1 MDTACNLPSAAA
13 SCPDGI
19 PDGFQSTL
27 NARAGWRDFLSGL
40 GIKAAVIS
48 CETSGAC
55 EPGGACA
62 GRYLYIIGLDEL
74 QQDARRAA
82 SLIGLAERIWHEF
95 PGSPFTSFTLPL
107 IQIVRPEARLW
118 QTPSVQP
125 GSAETSQLLARFAY
139 GAVIRAAG
147 PGGALAGLLL
157 RTADA
162 GPFTAAVERQVLDAI
177 PLFQDA
183 ALASAE
189 SSHRGRQLA
198 RLTAMF
204 DQVSVAM
211 ILTDQ
216 AGTVLFANESAREM
230 LAGRGF
236 VVQAANGRIACPRQG
251 QTNALR
257 EAIRR
262 ACGTPGGDGAHSC
275 FRIGD
280 PVDDWRLAVV
290 VPGSPTLA
298 PAADGCA
305 MLLILDPHRPDTP
318 GEMLGALGLLPSEQR
333 FLQAFLA
340 TDSLS
345 DAARRIGLTE
355 ETARTYLKRV
365 RNKLGVHRQLELAR
379 LVYGLAPPIRSAAI
393 LAMEQGR

>member
-1 MDTACNLPSAAA
+1 MTAR
-13 SCPDGI
+13 
-19 PDGFQSTL
+19 T
-27 NARAGWRDFLSGL
+27 GWRDFLAGL
-40 GIKAAVIS
+40 GIKAAVL
-48 CETSGAC
+48 AC
-55 EPGGACA
+55 EPGGTCA
-62 GRYLYIIGLDEL
+62 GRYLHIIGLDEL
-74 QQDARRAA
+74 QQDARLAA
-82 SLIGLAERIWHEF
+82 GLIGFAERIWQEF

-107 IQIVRPEARLW
+107 MQIVRPEERLW
-118 QTPSVQP
+118 QTCPVQP
-125 GSAETSQLLARFAY
+125 GSAEMSQLLARFAY
-139 GAVIRAAG
+139 GAVIRTTGSGGSSGA
-147 PGGALAGLLL
+147 PGCAIAGLLL
-157 RTADA
+157 RTAQA

-189 SSHRGRQLA
+189 ASHRGRQIA

-211 ILTDQ
+211 ILSDQ
-216 AGTVLFANESAREM
+216 AGGVLFANESAREM

-236 VVQAANGRIACPRQG
+236 VVQAANGRIGCPRPG

-262 ACGTPGGDGAHSC
+262 ACASPGGDGAHSC

-290 VPGSPTLA
+290 VPGSSALA
-298 PAADGCA
+298 PAAEGCA

-318 GEMLGALGLLPSEQR
+318 CEMLGALGLLPSEQR

-340 TDSLS
+340 TDSLA